1 MTDEM
6 VDSQSGLRRL
16 PRVKGE
22 PFHQPTVAPRLSD
35 SLDLAIPLTPS
46 QQSCFQNFPNGHV
59 RKNFPNGHVRKNF
72 PLGNQKPAHV
82 VNCCLFSFVAAAVVA
97 SALVGTFAI
106 ASAST
111 LLTETAPAS
120 IPFPADH
127 FDC

>member
-46 QQSCFQNFPNGHV
+46 QQSCFQ
-59 RKNFPNGHVRKNF
+59 NFPNGHVRKNF